1 MFEQIARLM
10 SPTTQY
16 VKTIFIGLKMIISL
30 ERNNRQIEGQTL
42 DEILYIKISIFE
54 MKAVIRFR

>member
-1 MFEQIARLM
+1 M
-10 SPTTQY
+10 SPTTRY

-42 DEILYIKISIFE
+42 NEILYIKISMFE

>member
-1 MFEQIARLM
+1 M

-42 DEILYIKISIFE
+42 NEILYIKISMFE